1 MVERTCRDSVY
12 NQMRERERERE
23 REDRTL
29 SFEEALPLIIYQ
41 DLVTFLLMFALLH
54 F

>member
-23 REDRTL
+23 RERGDRTL

-41 DLVTFLLMFALLH
+41 DLVTFLLMFAL
-54 F
+54 